1 MADFEG
7 DKPNFDELEE
17 LSALGDEAAADE
29 LAAGDEAAEQL
40 ETAEGL
46 EAVDEEKA
54 ADDQAAETEESE
66 EEAAEKPRKKS
77 FLAEA
82 AAAIGIPV
90 AFAGLFLA
98 NMLFL
103 STAIFLALM
112 CFIPL
117 GIWMGRR
124 SNTVFTVCLGCT
136 LAALFTACFCLW
148 VELRRYSFDIKAK
161 EARVSMVQPIG
172 TESLAWHT
180 LPIDRLDG

>member
-7 DKPNFDELEE
+7 DKPNFDELN
-17 LSALGDEAAADE
+17 ALGDE
-29 LAAGDEAAEQL
+29 LAAGDEAVEQL

-54 ADDQAAETEESE
+54 ADDQAAETEESK
-66 EEAAEKPRKKS
+66 EEAKEKPRKKS
-77 FLAEA
+77 FLVEA
-82 AAAIGIPV
+82 AAAIGIPI

-98 NMLFL
+98 NVLFL
-103 STAIFLALM
+103 STAVFLALM

-117 GIWMGRR
+117 GLWMGRR
-124 SNTVFTVCLGCT
+124 SNTVFTIFLSIT

-148 VELRRYSFDIKAK
+148 VELRDGYDFDIKAK

-172 TESLAWHT
+172 TESLAWYA
-180 LPIDRLDG
+180 LSAGQLGA